1 MLFHITHHHDE
12 NTCPAHDQEAADATF
27 GAVLESLEANVDQV
41 MGAWVDPPVHD
52 FFFVIEADDSK
63 KIFAGLW
70 PIIQAG
76 TAQISPVTSLKEVI
90 ETSES
95 LRS

>member
-12 NTCPAHDQEAADATF
+12 NTCLAHDQEAAGATF

-41 MGAWVDPPVHD
+41 MGAWVDPSVHD

-63 KIFAGLW
+63 KYSQDSGLSS
-70 PIIQAG
+70 QLALLRFVR
-76 TAQISPVTSLKEVI
+76 SPP
-90 ETSES
+90 
-95 LRS
+95 

>member
-41 MGAWVDPPVHD
+41 IGAWVDPPGHD
-52 FFFVIEADDSK
+52 FFFVVEADDSK

-70 PIIQAG
+70 PIIPAG
-76 TAQISPVTSLKEVI
+76 TAQIRPVTSLKEVM
-90 ETSES
+90 ETAEA